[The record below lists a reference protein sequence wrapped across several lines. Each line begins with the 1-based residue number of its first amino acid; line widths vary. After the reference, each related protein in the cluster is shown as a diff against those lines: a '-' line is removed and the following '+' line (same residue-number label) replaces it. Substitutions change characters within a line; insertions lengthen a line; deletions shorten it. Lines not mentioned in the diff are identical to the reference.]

1 MPWCFF
7 GSKSD
12 VFFGSKSDVF
22 YAKWFSAWCFFGS
35 KSDAICHLGTLQIAI
50 PLAEE
55 REAEVVLVAWG
66 AERHYQGLYIVAPW
80 AVVHL
85 GNMYVGVN

>member
-1 MPWCFF
+1 MSFLALSLMSFMP
-7 GSKSD
+7 SD
-12 VFFGSKSDVF
+12 LVPDV
-22 YAKWFSAWCFFGS
+22 FFGS

-50 PLAEE
+50 PMAEQ

-66 AERHYQGLYIVAPW
+66 AERHYQGLYVVAPW

-85 GNMYVGVN
+85 GNMYIGVH